1 MQRILHLL
9 YVRFLSSTFN
19 RRPPLL
25 LIFFFFFF
33 SKIPSSC
40 ICVSMQ
46 QCRQTHAAGCHCPIR
61 SLPLSNFHSFSC
73 SFPPTHSSLF
83 SLQLIHGPNC
93 SIPLLHVCMR
103 RVCLCSCVCVS
114 FPFSFASLFYS
125 FRLYFFASASSVS
138 SLLFLSFFRSFFMQL
153 STNCI
158 KPIRSRICIIVLS
171 LSVLL
176 FSCPCHCRL
185 FKFTC
190 FPHKSVNCSPP
201 HSPHNAFTSI
211 PNFLHSLFVCF
222 SPPSLPPSICVNCVP
237 PAACSP
243 SCNRSA
249 DLYMRHPPFCILPCL
264 LHCLQAEN
272 SQNIKKTKKK
282 KRWMHNRRNQSRLKK
297 NRERRMHRTNRI
309 RL

>member
-1 MQRILHLL
+1 MCQCSNADRLTQLDVIAPFAPFPCRISI
-9 YVRFLSSTFN
+9 RFLVHF
-19 RRPPLL
+19 
-25 LIFFFFFF
+25 
-33 SKIPSSC
+33 
-40 ICVSMQ
+40 
-46 QCRQTHAAGCHCPIR
+46 
-61 SLPLSNFHSFSC
+61 LPLTAHF
-73 SFPPTHSSLF
+73 F

-103 RVCLCSCVCVS
+103 RVCLCSRVCVS

-125 FRLYFFASASSVS
+125 FRLYFCCFCFLRLFS
-138 SLLFLSFFRSFFMQL
+138 SLPFVRSFFMQL

-272 SQNIKKTKKK
+272 S
-282 KRWMHNRRNQSRLKK
+282 
-297 NRERRMHRTNRI
+297 
-309 RL
+309 